1 METFLAGVGDAFR
14 PDVLAAVLAGVL
26 LGYIIGVLP
35 GLNRPAALAIAIP
48 LSYYMSPVSAI
59 GFLIGIAKAS
69 GAGGATSAIIL
80 NIPGEPNAVVTC
92 LDGYPMARAGKAE
105 KALKVALYS
114 SVIGDVLA
122 TLALIIAARPLATAA
137 LHFGPLEMTGIMLI
151 SLTFIAGLSSGS
163 VLKGMAAGILG
174 VFVSTIGIDAETAT
188 PRLTFGQVELMDGIP
203 LLVVTVGMLAL
214 SEMFIQVESHVADKN
229 RAVESPQSLPS
240 HDRGLSLKELGGL
253 MPTIGRSSAIGI
265 GIGLLPGLGPTIASF
280 ASYAYA
286 KRTALPT
293 DRFGAGEPKGVAAAE
308 TADNAVVPASL
319 IPLFALG
326 IPGSVSAAILV
337 GAFTIH
343 GVTPGPRMFDTHARL
358 VYGVYGAMLI
368 ASILLL
374 LVGRFGLIAFAKLA
388 RVPATIIIPV
398 VIMLC
403 IAGAYIESRSLLSVQ
418 LMIGFAILAYAMHR
432 FGYSRITFLIGFIVG
447 PLFELSLRQSLIL
460 LHGSPTALFNYPL
473 AIALMLAAVMALVL
487 FIGWPQRVENT

>member
-1 METFLAGVGDAFR
+1 MSAMLVGFSDALR
-14 PDVLAAVLAGVL
+14 PDVLLSVFVGIL
-26 LGYIIGVLP
+26 LGYVIGVLP

-48 LSYYMSPVSAI
+48 LSYYMNPVAAV

-69 GAGGATSAIIL
+69 GAGGATSAIML

-105 KALKVALYS
+105 KALKIALYG
-114 SVIGDVLA
+114 SVIGDILA
-122 TLALIIAARPLATAA
+122 TIVLIIAARPLATAA

-163 VLKGMAAGILG
+163 VFKGMAAGALG
-174 VFVSTIGIDAETAT
+174 VLASTIGIDAETAT

-214 SEMFIQVESHVADKN
+214 SEMFIQVESYRTSPPSQGVLPEIVPSQD
-229 RAVESPQSLPS
+229 RAL
-240 HDRGLSLKELGGL
+240 GWKEFLHL
-253 MPTIGRSSAIGI
+253 TPTIGRSSAIGI

-286 KRTALPT
+286 KRAARPG
-293 DRFGAGEPKGVAAAE
+293 DQFGQGEPKGVAAAE

-343 GVTPGPRMFDTHARL
+343 GVTPGPRMFETHARL
-358 VYGVYGAMLI
+358 VYGVYGAMLV
-368 ASILLL
+368 ASIFLLV
-374 LVGRFGLIAFAKLA
+374 VGRFGLIAFAKLT

-398 VIMLC
+398 VIVLC
-403 IAGAYIESRSLLSVQ
+403 IVGAYIESRSVFAVQ
-418 LMIGFAILAYAMHR
+418 LMIGFAIVAYVMHR

-460 LHGSPTALFNYPL
+460 LHGSPAALLNYPF
-473 AIALMLAAVMALVL
+473 AIALMLGALVTLVL
-487 FIGWPQRVENT
+487 FVGWPQRTESA

>member
-1 METFLAGVGDAFR
+1 MSAMLVGFSDALR
-14 PDVLAAVLAGVL
+14 PDVLLSVFVGIL
-26 LGYIIGVLP
+26 LGYVIGVLP

-48 LSYYMSPVSAI
+48 LSYYMNPVAAV

-69 GAGGATSAIIL
+69 GAGGATSAIML

-105 KALKVALYS
+105 KALKIALYG
-114 SVIGDVLA
+114 SVIGDILA
-122 TLALIIAARPLATAA
+122 TIVLIIAARPLATAA

-163 VLKGMAAGILG
+163 VFKGMAAGALG
-174 VFVSTIGIDAETAT
+174 VLASTIGIDAETAT

-214 SEMFIQVESHVADKN
+214 SEMFIQVESYRTSPPSQGVLPEIVPSQD
-229 RAVESPQSLPS
+229 RAL
-240 HDRGLSLKELGGL
+240 GWKEFLHL
-253 MPTIGRSSAIGI
+253 TPTIGRSSAIGI

-286 KRTALPT
+286 KRAARPG
-293 DRFGAGEPKGVAAAE
+293 DQFGQGEPKGVAAAE

-343 GVTPGPRMFDTHARL
+343 GVTPGPRMFETHARL
-358 VYGVYGAMLI
+358 VYGVYGAMLV
-368 ASILLL
+368 ASIFLLV
-374 LVGRFGLIAFAKLA
+374 VGRFGLIAFAKLNLSAGDHHHSRGDRAMHCRRLYREPLGFCSPAHDRLRDRCLCHAPVRLFANHVSDRVHRGPAVRAITQAIVDPAA
-388 RVPATIIIPV
+388 RLASGAAQLSVRDCSDAGSV
-398 VIMLC
+398 GH
-403 IAGAYIESRSLLSVQ
+403 AGA
-418 LMIGFAILAYAMHR
+418 
-432 FGYSRITFLIGFIVG
+432 
-447 PLFELSLRQSLIL
+447 LRWVATT
-460 LHGSPTALFNYPL
+460 H
-473 AIALMLAAVMALVL
+473 
-487 FIGWPQRVENT
+487 